1 MRREV
6 EMSKYRKR
14 SLLRG
19 AMAGIGGGLIASWI
33 MNEFMTGPGKKLQE
47 SVEKETT
54 GETQKKSEDESATM
68 KAADAIVE
76 ITTGGRHLS
85 REEKE
90 KTGPIVHYSYG
101 ALMGGLYGGLA
112 EYWSAPKA
120 GFGTAFGTALFGAG
134 DMVAVPALN
143 LSPSS
148 DGQPASAY
156 VNPFL
161 SHIVYGFTTELF
173 RRALR
178 PIL

>member
-1 MRREV
+1 MSRPRR
-6 EMSKYRKR
+6 R

-19 AMAGIGGGLIASWI
+19 AMAGIGGGLIASWV
-33 MNEFMTGPGKKLQE
+33 MNQFMTGPGKQLQE
-47 SVEKETT
+47 SMQKETP
-54 GETQKKSEDESATM
+54 EEARKKPEDEDATM

-85 REEKE
+85 HEGREIG
-90 KTGPIVHYSYG
+90 GPIVHYSYG
-101 ALMGGLYGGLA
+101 ALMGGLYGSLV
-112 EYWSAPKA
+112 EYWKTPKA

-134 DMVAVPALN
+134 DLVAVPALN

-148 DGQPASAY
+148 DGQPATSY
-156 VNPFL
+156 INPFL
-161 SHIVYGFTTELF
+161 SHLVYGATTELF